1 MRRSNEPV
9 TISHLQLKCSIQLIE
24 YMATVNYFVTANW
37 YSLGSCCCSPI
48 NTTLPYKFLF
58 LQWILFR
65 WHIYIVSSINVCVNK
80 YLCFFLLCLHYCTN
94 SRGVSYKEDTS
105 ILSFL
110 LVYQIFQFLSQYR
123 ELNLWFNV
131 FFVSLQSSIST
142 LWVI

>member
-1 MRRSNEPV
+1 MFIKATLRRSNEPV

-37 YSLGSCCCSPI
+37 YSLGSCCCGPI

-80 YLCFFLLCLHYCTN
+80 YLCFFFCSVCIIVQMLGVLAIRKTLLYW
-94 SRGVSYKEDTS
+94 VSYWSTK
-105 ILSFL
+105 F
-110 LVYQIFQFLSQYR
+110 
-123 ELNLWFNV
+123 
-131 FFVSLQSSIST
+131 SSYFHNT
-142 LWVI
+142 EN